1 MAFDFPTGPAINDE
15 YTSGGITYVWTG
27 TTWDIFG
34 GGDLSDYVLKAGDTM
49 TGALIIDSVPLGSL
63 FILNNPAG
71 TFNNRLEGRKT
82 GITRWSLDLG
92 SSVAENASNAG
103 SDFVIYRYAN
113 NGTTWNKAMQINR
126 ADGYM
131 TLGSGLGFG
140 SFAFDAT
147 TDLKNLSRHIALYG
161 TTFGFSVT
169 GSTLNYHVSA
179 GSKHDFHVDGV
190 NKFSIQATTSYL
202 NTNLTMTGLLTVNT
216 GIALSSAYLS
226 CPEGS
231 KIQFN
236 SASMFISS
244 TANKN
249 IRYDVGDTAE
259 HGMWV
264 NGTKEFW
271 VSSAGHGLRMP
282 DSFATGL
289 GVTRDDDGGVN
300 MRETLIALLAKIK
313 SMEAEIKTLKARK

>member
-1 MAFDFPTGPAINDE
+1 MQ
-15 YTSGGITYVWTG
+15 
-27 TTWDIFG
+27 
-34 GGDLSDYVLKAGDTM
+34 
-49 TGALIIDSVPLGSL
+49 
-63 FILNNPAG
+63 
-71 TFNNRLEGRKT
+71 
-82 GITRWSLDLG
+82 
-92 SSVAENASNAG
+92 NAA
-103 SDFVIYRYAN
+103 
-113 NGTTWNKAMQINR
+113 
-126 ADGYM
+126 
-131 TLGSGLGFG
+131 
-140 SFAFDAT
+140 
-147 TDLKNLSRHIALYG
+147 
-161 TTFGFSVT
+161 
-169 GSTLNYHVSA
+169 
-179 GSKHDFHVDGV
+179 
-190 NKFSIQATTSYL
+190 NKFDVNVGGANKLSIQNTTSYL
-202 NTNLTMTGLLTVNT
+202 NTNFTMTGLLTVNT

-289 GVTRDDDGGVN
+289 GVPRDDDGGVN
-300 MRETLIALLAKIK
+300 MRETLIAMLAKIK
-313 SMEAEIKTLKARK
+313 ALEADIAVLKGSPA

>member
-1 MAFDFPTGPAINDE
+1 MAFDFPDAPAIGDE
-15 YTSGGITYVWTG
+15 YISGGATYTWTG
-27 TTWDIFG
+27 LVWDLG
-34 GGDLSDYVLKAGDTM
+34 GVPTAGDFVEKAGDTM
-49 TGALIIDSVPLGSL
+49 TGALTVQASPTNGGIALRLPTGGEPGHIAWLNGDGTRKAWLGAGAATALTLNLDGATSL
-63 FILNNPAG
+63 ELLGGNLYMAGAGGIHWGNNSAV
-71 TFNNRLEGRKT
+71 T
-82 GITRWSLDLG
+82 GITDFSKGICLYGYGGTSQFGLNITSG
-92 SSVAENASNAG
+92 TLNLSVQNAG
-103 SDFVIYRYAN
+103 NKIDLNV
-113 NGTTWNKAMQINR
+113 GTSTQLR
-126 ADGYM
+126 VQQGTSYM
-131 TLGSGLGFG
+131 YSNFHCSGLIT
-140 SFAFDAT
+140 AE
-147 TDLKNLSRHIALYG
+147 
-161 TTFGFSVT
+161 
-169 GSTLNYHVSA
+169 
-179 GSKHDFHVDGV
+179 
-190 NKFSIQATTSYL
+190 
-202 NTNLTMTGLLTVNT
+202 T

-231 KIQFN
+231 QIRFN
-236 SASMFISS
+236 STAMFISS